1 MTVSPFLTTGS
12 AGAPMCIDMGMTTC
26 SGTGI
31 LLVGCPA
38 VAFTCGTAA
47 PLAERFRD
55 LNNLISPVSLIFLA
69 ADGISAPPSVVD
81 NYTDLLYHFSKACQA
96 TKYDKR
102 SILHRT
108 RKICNNLGNRRR
120 IKGCIKINNPTK
132 KTPGRCRSARVD
144 TAGIGH
150 ARSLLLFTA
159 RSPAA
164 AAAPEYKSSAPRPA
178 SQTGCPRSR
187 RASGPQRTGSQCR
200 CARGRS

>member
-38 VAFTCGTAA
+38 VAFVCGTAA

-81 NYTDLLYHFSKACQA
+81 NYTIYCTIFQKHVKQPSM
-96 TKYDKR
+96 TKGR
-102 SILHRT
+102 F
-108 RKICNNLGNRRR
+108 
-120 IKGCIKINNPTK
+120 CIE
-132 KTPGRCRSARVD
+132 
-144 TAGIGH
+144 H
-150 ARSLLLFTA
+150 ARFATIWA
-159 RSPAA
+159 IAA
-164 AAAPEYKSSAPRPA
+164 E
-178 SQTGCPRSR
+178 
-187 RASGPQRTGSQCR
+187 
-200 CARGRS
+200 

>member
-38 VAFTCGTAA
+38 VAFACGTAA

-132 KTPGRCRSARVD
+132 KKAPD
-144 TAGIGH
+144 GI
-150 ARSLLLFTA
+150 SL
-159 RSPAA
+159 
-164 AAAPEYKSSAPRPA
+164 
-178 SQTGCPRSR
+178 
-187 RASGPQRTGSQCR
+187 
-200 CARGRS
+200 RGRYGRGRACPARACKANDPLREGRRPHNGTVRPRKLLRQPVGRPPYVLPVDCC

>member
-1 MTVSPFLTTGS
+1 
-12 AGAPMCIDMGMTTC
+12 MCIDMGMTTC

-102 SILHRT
+102 SVLHRT

-120 IKGCIKINNPTK
+120 IKSCIKINNPTK
-132 KTPGRCRSARVD
+132 KTPGRCRSAGVIPQGSDMPGPCFYLQLDLLQPQQRQNVD
-144 TAGIGH
+144 LDSLQQLVDGAASLAPCIGPPN
-150 ARSLLLFTA
+150 SGSTM
-159 RSPAA
+159 
-164 AAAPEYKSSAPRPA
+164 SS
-178 SQTGCPRSR
+178 C
-187 RASGPQRTGSQCR
+187 SGPKLT
-200 CARGRS
+200 A

>member
-1 MTVSPFLTTGS
+1 
-12 AGAPMCIDMGMTTC
+12 MCIRD
-26 SGTGI
+26 S
-31 LLVGCPA
+31 
-38 VAFTCGTAA
+38 
-47 PLAERFRD
+47 FRD

-120 IKGCIKINNPTK
+120 IKGCIKIYNPTK
-132 KTPGRCRSARVD
+132 KTPGRCRSARGD

-150 ARSLLLFTA
+150 AQSLLLFTA

-187 RASGPQRTGSQCR
+187 RASGLQRTGSQCR

>member
-1 MTVSPFLTTGS
+1 
-12 AGAPMCIDMGMTTC
+12 MCMDMGMTTC

-38 VAFTCGTAA
+38 VAFVCGTAA

-108 RKICNNLGNRRR
+108 RKICNNLGNRCR
-120 IKGCIKINNPTK
+120 ITGCIKINNPTK
-132 KTPGRCRSARVD
+132 KTPGRCRSARGDAVG
-144 TAGIGH
+144 AGH
-150 ARSLLLFTA
+150 ARPGGVPSAGVYVNVAGRTCAAPTA
-159 RSPAA
+159 RPHNGTVR
-164 AAAPEYKSSAPRPA
+164 PRKLL
-178 SQTGCPRSR
+178 R
-187 RASGPQRTGSQCR
+187 RPV
-200 CARGRS
+200 GRPPYVLPVDCC

>member
-1 MTVSPFLTTGS
+1 MLPYRTRRRHP
-12 AGAPMCIDMGMTTC
+12 
-26 SGTGI
+26 GTGI

-38 VAFTCGTAA
+38 VAFVCGTAA

-69 ADGISAPPSVVD
+69 AYGISAPPSVVD

-132 KTPGRCRSARVD
+132 KKAPDGISLRGRYGRGRACPARGLPIRGRWPSCCGPHMCGPYRAAAQWNCEA
-144 TAGIGH
+144 TQ
-150 ARSLLLFTA
+150 
-159 RSPAA
+159 AA
-164 AAAPEYKSSAPRPA
+164 AAACGQAALRP
-178 SQTGCPRSR
+178 SR
-187 RASGPQRTGSQCR
+187 
-200 CARGRS
+200 